1 MRWTRQCRARK
12 GSQGGFSV
20 SGHPVRRRP
29 ALKRLRQNFGR
40 QHMSRSKCFGVRKPR
55 TAKACGPGTRGW
67 CQADG
72 DLSGPT
78 GLRLI
83 ANPSATVARGI
94 RRRGERAISRKTIA
108 QGRPGVPAHLAVTR
122 VHFCA
127 RSRVLRAPGF
137 PCALFVFEGIADRIT
152 PGALR
157 RENVKACLLVGWVE
171 RSETHH
177 RPAVPLLMGIAS
189 LHPSYGSTVLDHLR
203 E

>member
-1 MRWTRQCRARK
+1 
-12 GSQGGFSV
+12 
-20 SGHPVRRRP
+20 PRP
-29 ALKRLRQNFGR
+29 E
-40 QHMSRSKCFGVRKPR
+40 SRSAAHEPVEAFWWRKPR

-78 GLRLI
+78 GLRRI
-83 ANPSATVARGI
+83 VNPSATVARGI

-137 PCALFVFEGIADRIT
+137 PCALFVFRGHRRSHHFGRLAPRECEGMSCRMIACESSLRAKRSN
-152 PGALR
+152 PSLRARGAMDCFVASVLAMTAEAAFR
-157 RENVKACLLVGWVE
+157 AVGQ
-171 RSETHH
+171 SN
-177 RPAVPLLMGIAS
+177 P
-189 LHPSYGSTVLDHLR
+189 
-203 E
+203 